1 MANGKIVFG
10 LATWAVLATGAA
22 GVGWYQVHQEAA
34 KPRTNVVVNKGAGKT
49 TTTTSTPQDSGT
61 SQAEKADAKELAS
74 LKASNDTITKRA
86 KAFVT
91 LHTQF
96 YENARKQHDD
106 IEAISTKKI
115 ADDLVVV
122 PTGGMAADNFRWSTT
137 WYNRDVQI
145 QPENGNERQAT
156 VRVVFDL
163 SGAGNTN
170 PQKQDIL
177 YRFTFKDEKITEW
190 SEYVYAEMEPGV
202 SMNQQ

>member
-122 PTGGMAADNFRWSTT
+122 PTGGMVADNFRWSTT

-170 PQKQDIL
+170 PQKQDII
-177 YRFTFKDEKITEW
+177 YRLTFKDEKITEW
-190 SEYVYAEMEPGV
+190 SEYVYAQMEPGV